1 SFVRIEALRGGAAA
15 AILGAVTANS
25 VLCLGSRGRGGFA
38 GMVLGSVSRAC
49 IESASCPVVIARVA
63 ASQQDAGGPVL
74 VGMDGSEGSRLAL
87 DFGLSIG
94 QLTSAPV
101 AAVYAWEPTSS
112 ETRPRLH
119 RRLHADAQKA
129 ISEWVGS
136 RDAEPIEVEGDPRAA
151 LVALAE
157 QRQAGMLV
165 VGRRGTSRLRGI
177 TTGGVTSYLVS
188 NSPTSVCV
196 IPPASAAT

>member
-1 SFVRIEALRGGAAA
+1 ML
-15 AILGAVTANS
+15 
-25 VLCLGSRGRGGFA
+25 
-38 GMVLGSVSRAC
+38 LGSVSRAC
-49 IESASCPVVIARVA
+49 IESVSCPVVIARDDGP
-63 ASQQDAGGPVL
+63 QQGEGRAVL
-74 VGMDGSEGSRLAL
+74 VGMDGSEGSKLAL
-87 DFGLSIG
+87 DFALSIG
-94 QLTSAPV
+94 QLTNGPV

-119 RRLHADAQKA
+119 RRLHANAQKS
-129 ISEWVGS
+129 ISAWVGS
-136 RDAEPIEVEGDPRAA
+136 GGVEPIEVEGDPRAV

-177 TTGGVTSYLVS
+177 TTGGVTSYLVT
-188 NSPTSVCV
+188 NSPTSICV